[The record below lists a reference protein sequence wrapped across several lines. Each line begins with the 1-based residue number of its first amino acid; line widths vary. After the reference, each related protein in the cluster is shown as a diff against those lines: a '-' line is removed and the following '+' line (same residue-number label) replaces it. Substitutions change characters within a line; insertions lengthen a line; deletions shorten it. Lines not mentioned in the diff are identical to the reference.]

1 MSAEAASPRAVNPFL
16 VALSVMLGTFME
28 VLDAT
33 VANVS
38 LPHIAGSLSAS
49 IDESTWI
56 LTSYLVSNAIVLPVS
71 GWFSSLMGRKK
82 FFLLCI
88 FLFSVSSFLCGLAP
102 SLNILVFFRILQ
114 GLGGGALQP
123 VSQAILF
130 DAFPREKQGI
140 GMAIYGMGVVFAPI
154 IGPTLGGWITD
165 NFSWRWI
172 FFINI
177 PIGFF
182 SFFLVQTLVHDPH
195 DFKRIPARNID
206 YAGLVLLASGLG
218 TLQIIF
224 DKGQREDWFESTF
237 IMGLTLIT
245 ILCMTAFFLW
255 ESRHKNPVLR
265 LSLFRDPNLFSGVIL
280 MFVLGFVL
288 YSSLALLPIYVQTLM
303 GYSAMDSGLVLTPG
317 GVSVLIMMP
326 FVGRF
331 VGKIDARLMVAL
343 GLAITGI
350 SLFQMSHF
358 NLQLDFWSITIPR
371 IVQGFGLAFLFIPIN
386 IASLS
391 YLPKDQIG
399 NGTGMMN
406 LMRNLGGSFGIALV
420 TTILARR
427 TQFHQ
432 ATLGAHITSF
442 DPETT
447 ARANDIFN
455 TFIAQGLDPV
465 TAKGMTYGTMY
476 GQLTRQANMMAF
488 VDTFFLV
495 GLATFL
501 VMPLLFLMKQP
512 KKGH

>member
-1 MSAEAASPRAVNPFL
+1 
-16 VALSVMLGTFME
+16 
-28 VLDAT
+28 
-33 VANVS
+33 
-38 LPHIAGSLSAS
+38 
-49 IDESTWI
+49 
-56 LTSYLVSNAIVLPVS
+56 
-71 GWFSSLMGRKK
+71 
-82 FFLLCI
+82 
-88 FLFSVSSFLCGLAP
+88 
-102 SLNILVFFRILQ
+102 
-114 GLGGGALQP
+114 
-123 VSQAILF
+123 
-130 DAFPREKQGI
+130 
-140 GMAIYGMGVVFAPI
+140 
-154 IGPTLGGWITD
+154 
-165 NFSWRWI
+165 
-172 FFINI
+172 
-177 PIGFF
+177 
-182 SFFLVQTLVHDPH
+182 
-195 DFKRIPARNID
+195 
-206 YAGLVLLASGLG
+206 
-218 TLQIIF
+218 
-224 DKGQREDWFESTF
+224 
-237 IMGLTLIT
+237 
-245 ILCMTAFFLW
+245 
-255 ESRHKNPVLR
+255 
-265 LSLFRDPNLFSGVIL
+265 
-280 MFVLGFVL
+280 
-288 YSSLALLPIYVQTLM
+288 
-303 GYSAMDSGLVLTPG
+303 YSAMDSGLVLTPG

>member
-280 MFVLGFVL
+280 
-288 YSSLALLPIYVQTLM
+288 
-303 GYSAMDSGLVLTPG
+303 
-317 GVSVLIMMP
+317 
-326 FVGRF
+326 
-331 VGKIDARLMVAL
+331 
-343 GLAITGI
+343 
-350 SLFQMSHF
+350 
-358 NLQLDFWSITIPR
+358 
-371 IVQGFGLAFLFIPIN
+371 
-386 IASLS
+386 
-391 YLPKDQIG
+391 
-399 NGTGMMN
+399 
-406 LMRNLGGSFGIALV
+406 
-420 TTILARR
+420 
-427 TQFHQ
+427 
-432 ATLGAHITSF
+432 
-442 DPETT
+442 
-447 ARANDIFN
+447 
-455 TFIAQGLDPV
+455 
-465 TAKGMTYGTMY
+465 
-476 GQLTRQANMMAF
+476 
-488 VDTFFLV
+488 
-495 GLATFL
+495 
-501 VMPLLFLMKQP
+501 
-512 KKGH
+512 